1 MVDLLLR
8 GMFPALPT
16 PVLTNGALDPNALER
31 LVDYQISNG
40 ATGLLLL
47 GGTGEGA
54 SLTMNVRRRAVEV
67 TVSAAAGRVPVL
79 ASVLDAG
86 FGGAVESADIYDNAG
101 ASGLMVIPP
110 YYAHPDQAGV
120 QRYFRALVK
129 EVKLPIILYDNPYRT
144 HLTLLPE
151 TIAAMAEERLI
162 VGIKAS
168 NTDLYHFDNIAIRV
182 GDEFGLLSGHDTV
195 YVEQA
200 LLGAKGNILGSTC
213 LIPRYWSA
221 IQSHIDN
228 GRLAEALA
236 AQRRLYPFLDA
247 LFAEEF
253 PTGIRD
259 AFETLGLPIG
269 RATAPIGALSKGAS
283 RRLESAIAEL
293 LSAGIL
299 HRFN

>member
-1 MVDLLLR
+1 
-8 GMFPALPT
+8 MFTALPT
-16 PVLTNGALDPNALER
+16 PMLTDGALDADALER
-31 LVDYQISNG
+31 LVDYQIING
-40 ATGLLLL
+40 AAGLLPL

-54 SLTMNVRRRAVEV
+54 SLGIALRRRVVEV

-86 FGGAVESADIYDNAG
+86 FGGAIDSANVYHDAG

-110 YYAHPDQAGV
+110 YYAHPDQAAV

-129 EVKLPIILYDNPYRT
+129 ELRLPIVLYDNPYRT
-144 HLTLLPE
+144 RITISPE

-168 NTDLYHFDNIAIRV
+168 NTDLYHFDNIAMRV
-182 GDEFGLLSGHDTV
+182 SDEFGLLSGHDTV
-195 YVEQA
+195 YVEQV

-213 LIPRYWSA
+213 LMPQYWNV
-221 IQSHIDN
+221 IQSQIDD
-228 GRLAEALA
+228 GKIADAVA

-253 PTGIRD
+253 PTGVRV
-259 AFETLGLPIG
+259 AFEILGLPIG
-269 RATAPIGALSKGAS
+269 KSIAPIGALSKEAS
-283 RRLESAIAEL
+283 RRLETTIADL